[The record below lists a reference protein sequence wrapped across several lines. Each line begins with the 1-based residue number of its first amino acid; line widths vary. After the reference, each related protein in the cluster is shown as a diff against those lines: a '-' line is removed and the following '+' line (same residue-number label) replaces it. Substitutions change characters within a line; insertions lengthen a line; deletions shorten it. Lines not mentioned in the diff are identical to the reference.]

1 VLVQGEDEEGEECD
15 YELSDESIQESE
27 NDEDREAK

>member
-1 VLVQGEDEEGEECD
+1 MQGEDEEGEECD

>member
-1 VLVQGEDEEGEECD
+1 VQGEDEEGEECD